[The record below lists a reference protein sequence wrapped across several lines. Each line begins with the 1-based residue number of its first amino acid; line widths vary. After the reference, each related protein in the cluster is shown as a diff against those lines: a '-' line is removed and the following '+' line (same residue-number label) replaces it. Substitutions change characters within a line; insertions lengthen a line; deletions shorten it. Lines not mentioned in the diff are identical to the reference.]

1 MLLKFILHFKSLQV
15 NEGYM
20 MLIIYPDIS
29 TRKLCNF
36 SNFLT
41 GVSFFSFSGCQL
53 KIMLPS
59 LLCKI
64 MSSLTLLEKYAF
76 QSWMGTTTVFLT
88 CLLVHLLA
96 KKPICILTTGMPAF
110 RQLPKRIKLDM
121 YMLASCQVAVT
132 YTCKLCGTTFVDSKL
147 QQTPRSQIDK
157 KREDR

>member
-1 MLLKFILHFKSLQV
+1 MLKFILHFKSLQV

-76 QSWMGTTTVFLT
+76 QSWMATTPVFLT
-88 CLLVHLLA
+88 WLLVHLLYFNNRDA
-96 KKPICILTTGMPAF
+96 SL
-110 RQLPKRIKLDM
+110 L
-121 YMLASCQVAVT
+121 LASKQEQAWHILAS
-132 YTCKLCGTTFVDSKL
+132 KLCGTTFVDSKL
-147 QQTPRSQIDK
+147 WIDK
-157 KREDR
+157 ERQL